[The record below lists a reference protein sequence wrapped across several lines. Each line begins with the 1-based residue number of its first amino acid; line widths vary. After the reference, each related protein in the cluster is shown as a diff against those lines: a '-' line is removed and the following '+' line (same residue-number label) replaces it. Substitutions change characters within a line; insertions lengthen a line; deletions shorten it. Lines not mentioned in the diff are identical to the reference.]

1 MPNTKNMFEE
11 TKDKILDVFCS
22 HYIDL
27 KTICNEYGMELPNSD
42 DLGCV
47 RNYLNDN
54 FNAILGCVNQCY
66 CGKISV
72 AVQNILYKED
82 KNHGTY

>member
-1 MPNTKNMFEE
+1 MQNIKNMPEE
-11 TKDKILDVFCS
+11 MRDKILDVFCS

-27 KTICNEYGMELPNSD
+27 KTICNEYGMQFLNSD

-54 FNAILGCVNQCY
+54 FDEILSHVKQCC
-66 CGKISV
+66 CGEIPV